1 MHKLQRIEA
10 GTAPQNVGSQIQ
22 RGLFNRGKK
31 MNITYKFI
39 KDFSC
44 EQLQDLFLSVDW
56 LSGNYPQRLKTSL
69 SNSATVI
76 SAWDGNVLVGL
87 INALDDGE
95 LTAYAHYLL
104 VNPKY
109 QHKGIGS
116 NLIEKLKIKYEGY
129 LYLIL
134 TSEQKETV
142 AFYNKLGF
150 EICEGAVPMV
160 LKTL

>member
-1 MHKLQRIEA
+1 MI
-10 GTAPQNVGSQIQ
+10 
-22 RGLFNRGKK
+22 
-31 MNITYKFI
+31 ITYKFT

-44 EQLQDLFLSVDW
+44 EQLQDLFRSVGW
-56 LSGNYPQRLKTSL
+56 LSGNYPQRLKRAL
-69 SNSATVI
+69 YNSATVI
-76 SAWDGNVLVGL
+76 SAWDRDVLIGL

-109 QHKGIGS
+109 QNMGIGS
-116 NLIEKLKIKYEGY
+116 NLINRLKKQYEGY

-134 TSEQKETV
+134 TSENIETV
-142 AFYNKLGF
+142 EFYSKLGF
-150 EICEGAVPMV
+150 EVCEGAIPMV